1 MMTTVMTI
9 KMTRMAPTAP
19 PTVDA
24 IESIADPVTPEDEM
38 VVVPSVVFITGT
50 AFVIKR
56 NKNEIRIVY
65 IPSRKLSNLDQFAN
79 NYVSIQPLY
88 GKKSIPPPIRKKI
101 CVLLIGTLKINNFP
115 IFNQNLLKH
124 SLTRCSHF
132 SASIKTNSISG

>member
-56 NKNEIRIVY
+56 KKNEIRIVY
-65 IPSRKLSNLDQFAN
+65 IPSRKLSN
-79 NYVSIQPLY
+79 
-88 GKKSIPPPIRKKI
+88 
-101 CVLLIGTLKINNFP
+101 
-115 IFNQNLLKH
+115 
-124 SLTRCSHF
+124 
-132 SASIKTNSISG
+132 